1 MFNKFPQKVVWKWNR
16 FDWIEQWFILYCF
29 LLAAVII
36 FSPIIQI
43 IPLNGGQ
50 IQNYYILNKYMIEID
65 IIIISS
71 LVFMI
76 IWNLSFR
83 FKSLIN
89 ILIWFKENDAL
100 LNFLILFLISTSF
113 LSVST
118 TIKLLKNNFSNSI
131 QLTYYYYL
139 VWWLLIIWLLWNLLL
154 ALKLSKWKRKWQ
166 IINISNYDHT
176 KKQEDEE
183 KFIKWLFE
191 E

>member
-16 FDWIEQWFILYCF
+16 FDGIEQWFILYCII
-29 LLAAVII
+29 LAAVII

-43 IPLNGGQ
+43 IPLNWGQ

-71 LVFMI
+71 LVFML

-89 ILIWFKENDAL
+89 MLIWFKENDAL

-113 LSVST
+113 LSIST

-139 VWWLLIIWLLWNLLL
+139 IWWLLIVWLLWNLLL